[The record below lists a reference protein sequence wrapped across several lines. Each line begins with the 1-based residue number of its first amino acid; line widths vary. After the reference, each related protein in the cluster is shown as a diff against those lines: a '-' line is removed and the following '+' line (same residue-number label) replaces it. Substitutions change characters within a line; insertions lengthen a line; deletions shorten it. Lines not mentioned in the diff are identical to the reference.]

1 MAQGEGMRIIL
12 YTGKG
17 GVGKTSVAAATA
29 LRSADL
35 GYKTIV
41 VSTDVAHS
49 LGDSFDLTLGGEPV
63 PVADNLWGQEV
74 DVLRELD
81 VYWKTVRDW
90 LSAVM
95 RWQGADEVVA
105 DEVAILP
112 GMVELVGLLYINRY
126 ADQAAYDVVIV
137 DCAPTGETLRLLSF
151 PEMARWYMRRLFPIE
166 RRVAAAVRPLVRGVM
181 RVPLPGGDVFDTIQE
196 LFHQLEK
203 MRSLLSDGA
212 LSSVRLVVNA
222 EKMVVKETQRTFTY
236 LNLYGYN
243 TDLVVCNRLLPDAV
257 GDGFFGSWKA
267 SQARYFQLIEESF
280 ASVPILRAPLL
291 DREVVGL
298 PTLRE
303 LAQGIF
309 GDDDPTR
316 VYHRGRSQEVAKEGS
331 TYVLTLS
338 LPFTTTDDISVTQNR
353 DELIVQAASHRRNI
367 LLPASLAGLQVMEA
381 NKEGGT
387 LKVRFR
393 DPKAMAEP
401 RKRRGRP

>member
-1 MAQGEGMRIIL
+1 MRIIL